1 MTNDDDKLRINP
13 GYPFGQLVKALSG
26 AGALAAARVNQWQQ
40 VLTGLLDGTLRVGS
54 PTPVAGTPQWV
65 TLDVVHGGFATGNLA
80 AAGPLQAHEVETL
93 ASLSRSPKATDRA
106 ALNMYFLGDAGRS
119 GLVTML
125 ADGCYRV
132 QVPEEAALL
141 VAAWLI
147 RRGEAERAGTLIE
160 AITPFFDRLRFYPAP
175 SARPM
180 RSGAAVFVQTAGDSV
195 KSLRAKIPQPSVQR
209 MNESIQIWA
218 PLYDRAVALFLE
230 TVEGEPPA
238 LQTTESGD
246 LARGPGGQP
255 IVSGGWPCRHYPDD
269 WRIRARKLDDEYK
282 HARAENRLC
291 GKPDRP
297 KENFARLR
305 GYLAICV
312 RDPAA
317 LTGRDVGSIRRILAS
332 CLTRH
337 GAPGSSR
344 LQGTR
349 ANQARDAARSP
360 HHLIA
365 RVVVERLEEYPQD
378 EGVPDL
384 TSALAPVSPAG
395 ESLPDSIVAKT
406 VRCLEAPIGVLIEKG
421 VVTSSETMARV
432 LPLLTAR
439 VRAAAIDDPEL
450 RRVYEAVYAAF
461 RRRRTLLLLDL
472 KSQVKLGELPWVA
485 AVEPWVG
492 SDQASRDAARTTLVQ
507 AATLA
512 ISAFP
517 HTIVPNRL
525 VKELRSLASAA
536 EVSLPLVDELASD
549 IFMGA
554 FSENF
559 LRAAQVSARVLRG
572 TLYERYYGIPCDR
585 VLGLD
590 DVEKKRFGAPIS
602 PGFAS
607 LCEELAGATARG
619 SSSVAR
625 NGTIIE
631 QAQILTT
638 HNLAA
643 LFNEFGLAT
652 SLPLPQL
659 ARQCFKWI
667 CRRQQMKIN
676 EWRGRLQMMKNSA
689 YAWRQL
695 VFFLSLVDA
704 PEVRAFVDWSADY
717 LIEQTDG
724 FCQRFE
730 PVVAGLRFV
739 VAGNH
744 FGADGQA
751 GPCGRRFLGWSVE
764 RHWLLPPGNEIESA
778 RN

>member
-26 AGALAAARVNQWQQ
+26 TGDLAAARVKQWQQ
-40 VLTGLLDGTLRVGS
+40 VLTGLFDGTLRVGS
-54 PTPVAGTPQWV
+54 RTPVAGTPPWV

-80 AAGPLQAHEVETL
+80 AAGPLQAHEAEAL
-93 ASLSRSPKATDRA
+93 ASLTRPPKATDRT
-106 ALNMYFLGDAGRS
+106 ALNLYFLGDAGRS

-125 ADGCYRV
+125 ADGCFRV
-132 QVPEEAALL
+132 HVPEEGALL

-160 AITPFFDRLRFYPAP
+160 AITPFFDRLRFYPVP
-175 SARPM
+175 SPRPM
-180 RSGAAVFVQTAGDSV
+180 RSGTAVFIQTAGEAV
-195 KSLRAKIPQPSVQR
+195 KSLCAKRPQTSVQR
-209 MNESIQIWA
+209 MNESIQIWT
-218 PLYDRAVALFLE
+218 PLYDRTVALFLE
-230 TVEGEPPA
+230 TVEGEIPA
-238 LQTTESGD
+238 FRTTDSGD
-246 LARGPGGQP
+246 LARGPNGQP
-255 IVSGGWPCRHYPDD
+255 IVSGGWPCRRYPDG
-269 WRIRARKLDDEYK
+269 WRIRAEGIADEYRN
-282 HARAENRLC
+282 ARAKNRLC
-291 GKPDRP
+291 GKPESP

-305 GYLAICV
+305 GYLATCV
-312 RDPAA
+312 RDPGAM
-317 LTGRDVGSIRRILAS
+317 TGRDVGTIRRILAS
-332 CLTRH
+332 CVTRH

-344 LQGTR
+344 LQSTR

-365 RVVVERLEEYPQD
+365 LVVAERLEASPQD
-378 EGVPDL
+378 EGVADL
-384 TSALAPVSPAG
+384 TSALAPVSSAG
-395 ESLPDSIVAKT
+395 EPLPDSIVAKA

-421 VVTSSETMARV
+421 VVTSSEAMARA

-439 VRAAAIDDPEL
+439 VRAAAIEDPEL

-461 RRRRTLLLLDL
+461 RRRRSLLLLDL
-472 KSQVKLGELPWVA
+472 ASQVKLGELPWVA

-492 SDQASRDAARTTLVQ
+492 SDQASRDAARATLVQ

-525 VKELRSLASAA
+525 VKELRSLASGAGI
-536 EVSLPLVDELASD
+536 SLPLVDELASD

-559 LRAAQVSARVLRG
+559 LRAAQVSARILRG
-572 TLYERYYGIPCDR
+572 TLYERYYGLPFDR
-585 VLGLD
+585 VQGLD
-590 DVEKKRFGAPIS
+590 DIEKKRFGVPSS

-619 SSSVAR
+619 SRSVAR

-643 LFNEFGLAT
+643 LFNEFGLAG

-659 ARQCFKWI
+659 ARRCFKWI
-667 CRRQQMKIN
+667 CRRQQMKVN
-676 EWRGRLQMMKNSA
+676 EWRGRLQMMKNTA

-695 VFFLSLVDA
+695 VFFLSLVD
-704 PEVRAFVDWSADY
+704 PSEVAAFIDWSAGH
-717 LIEQTDG
+717 LNEQTAD
-724 FCQRFE
+724 FRQRFE
-730 PVVAGLRFV
+730 PVLAGLRFV
-739 VAGNH
+739 VAGGH
-744 FGADGQA
+744 IGVDGQA
-751 GPCGRRFLGWSVE
+751 GPDGRRFLGWSVG
-764 RHWLLPPGNEIESA
+764 RHWLLPPGNEREGA